1 MISDALAKLARWR
14 WACTVGLVAA
24 ACLPVAAATLLIPA
38 EIAPPWGAHAG
49 PLRLPSLTKSV
60 RAHTASLSEVEL
72 ETQTPMSPEVVAA
85 APTRAPMT
93 TPTTASQPGATEG
106 RVTRAPARSFF
117 VPLGETDDSQPVE
130 LRGAARR

>member
-38 EIAPPWGAHAG
+38 DIAPPWGAHAG
-49 PLRLPSLTKSV
+49 SLRLPSLTKSV
-60 RAHTASLSEVEL
+60 RANTASLSEVEL
-72 ETQTPMSPEVVAA
+72 ETPTPVSPEVVAA
-85 APTRAPMT
+85 APTRAPMP
-93 TPTTASQPGATEG
+93 TPTTASQG
-106 RVTRAPARSFF
+106 RVTRAPARGFF

-130 LRGAARR
+130 PPGAARR